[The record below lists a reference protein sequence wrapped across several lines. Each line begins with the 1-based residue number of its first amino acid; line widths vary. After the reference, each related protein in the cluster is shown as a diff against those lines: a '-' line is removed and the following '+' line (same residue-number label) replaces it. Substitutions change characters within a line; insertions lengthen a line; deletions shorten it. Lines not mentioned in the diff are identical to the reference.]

1 MSVPFDP
8 DALAHLRD
16 AARRLAQRAR
26 DHETQLESFVDSCAA
41 DARRA
46 EAALSYPSGVTRDC
60 VDHLLM
66 ALHAQAQRSV
76 ECVRLARQLCVT
88 ARAQQVAADGLA
100 SDLAGVHTADDRWP
114 APPEGR
120 PAVLVVDDY
129 EDTRELVS
137 IVLREAGFIVRTASN
152 GLEALIAAYEMRPAV
167 IVMDVTMPVLD
178 GVEATRLIKATAAT
192 RHARVIAHTAKPP
205 MSEKMALWLFAAV
218 LEKPSPPDV
227 VLATVR
233 QYATA

>member
-76 ECVRLARQLCVT
+76 ESVRLARQLCVT

-100 SDLAGVHTADDRWP
+100 SDLAGLHSADDRH
-114 APPEGR
+114 APPQGC

-167 IVMDVTMPVLD
+167 IVMDVAMPVLD

-205 MSEKMALWLFAAV
+205 MSEGLALWLFAAV
-218 LEKPSPPDV
+218 LQKPAPPDV
-227 VLATVR
+227 VVATVQ